1 VLQSLLASG
10 GVADPPGFAR
20 RLLHWRHH
28 GFEQLGARNNSK
40 LGSTKV
46 EASTELH
53 LQYTVSHAE
62 LHLERAA
69 IVAGDEGAAGLGA
82 HTKHVVGSE
91 GFVERPREV
100 HLSKV

>member
-1 VLQSLLASG
+1 MLQSLLASG
-10 GVADPPGFAR
+10 GVADPPDFAR

-28 GFEQLGARNNSK
+28 GFEQLGARNNSN
-40 LGSTKV
+40 LGSTKVPV

-53 LQYTVSHAE
+53 LQRTS
-62 LHLERAA
+62 